1 MHSKYY
7 VAASC
12 LCESVFVSGIFHCV
26 LLLAMIYCINRL
38 QVDFILTAKIF
49 EPLTKC
55 LWNLPE
61 NLMVYE
67 GTESTDSVTRWTY
80 LGLNKLRGV
89 DCGELAQTLK
99 EDDQPYKVCY
109 KDYKLYNTS

>member
-1 MHSKYY
+1 
-7 VAASC
+7 
-12 LCESVFVSGIFHCV
+12 
-26 LLLAMIYCINRL
+26 
-38 QVDFILTAKIF
+38 
-49 EPLTKC
+49 
-55 LWNLPE
+55 
-61 NLMVYE
+61 MVYE